1 MLKLISEQKETL
13 YKIQKELN
21 LDSKRLNRYA
31 NGSISIR
38 KMPCELVVALSNY
51 FKIETNILFD
61 KMNKYQL
68 NKSTK
73 NRQLNEKKF
82 IAR

>member
-51 FKIETNILFD
+51 FKIEVNTLYK
-61 KMNKYQL
+61 KMLDYQ
-68 NKSTK
+68 KK
-73 NRQLNEKKF
+73 NGSDSNE
-82 IAR
+82 